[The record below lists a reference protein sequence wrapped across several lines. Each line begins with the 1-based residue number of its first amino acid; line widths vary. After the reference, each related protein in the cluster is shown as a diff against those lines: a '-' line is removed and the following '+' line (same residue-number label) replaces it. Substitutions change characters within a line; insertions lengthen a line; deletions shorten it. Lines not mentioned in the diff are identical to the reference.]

1 MGVVP
6 AGHFVDDNTDCGN
19 KMRRKQ
25 LYWKAIPNLNKGCSS
40 GHDER
45 GINRR
50 PLRIIRHRSGFAPQP
65 LTENKREFR
74 RVRSQSD
81 LNRNPRTLT

>member
-1 MGVVP
+1 MDG
-6 AGHFVDDNTDCGN
+6 NTDCGN
-19 KMRRKQ
+19 KMRRIQ
-25 LYWKAIPNLNKGCSS
+25 LYWKAVPNLDKERSS

-50 PLRIIRHRSGFAPQP
+50 LWRIIRHRSGFAPQP